1 MSMMQRTTLLWL
13 LMLLITCGCN
23 GATTENQPSPNREG
37 LNTNRLLQYFI
48 TKNPGKEVIQYGSKD
63 LNNDGR
69 EDVVIIYK
77 VSKEKNMMCVI
88 LDMEENYVVTNEV
101 PAPVSNQ
108 VIQFKDIDDKPPME
122 FIVHG
127 RKGAKVGYAVYRIEK
142 GQIVDLFGEGM
153 ADCC

>member
-1 MSMMQRTTLLWL
+1 MPRMFLFSL
-13 LMLLITCGCN
+13 LMLIVICGCDEP
-23 GATTENQPSPNREG
+23 AKENHSNLDPEA
-37 LNTNRLLQYFI
+37 LKTNRLLQHFV
-48 TKNPGKEVIQYGSKD
+48 TNKPGKKVIKCAEKD

-69 EDVVIIYK
+69 EDLLIIYK
-77 VSKEKNMMCVI
+77 VSKEKNMMCVV
-88 LDMEENYVVTNEV
+88 LNFGENYVATNEV

-127 RKGAKVGYAVYRIEK
+127 SKGAKVGYAIFRIER

>member
-23 GATTENQPSPNREG
+23 GATTENQPNPNREG

-69 EDVVIIYK
+69 EDLVIIYK

-142 GQIVDLFGEGM
+142 GEIVDLFGEGM

>member
-1 MSMMQRTTLLWL
+1 MSMTQRTTLLWL

-23 GATTENQPSPNREG
+23 GATTENQPNPKRED
-37 LNTNRLLQYFI
+37 LNTNRLLQYFV
-48 TKNPGKEVIQYGSKD
+48 TKNPGKEVIQYAFKD

-69 EDVVIIYK
+69 EDLVIIYK

-88 LDMEENYVVTNEV
+88 LDMGEKCVATNEV

>member
-1 MSMMQRTTLLWL
+1 MMQRTTLLWL

-23 GATTENQPSPNREG
+23 GATTEHQPNPNREG

-69 EDVVIIYK
+69 EDLVIIYK

-142 GQIVDLFGEGM
+142 GEIVDLFGEGM
-153 ADCC
+153 AECC

>member
-1 MSMMQRTTLLWL
+1 MPRIFLFSV
-13 LMLLITCGCN
+13 LMLIVICGCDGPAKEDHSN
-23 GATTENQPSPNREG
+23 VDPKA
-37 LNTNRLLQYFI
+37 LKTNRLLRYFV
-48 TKNPGKEVIQYGSKD
+48 TNNPGKPIIKCASKD
-63 LNNDGR
+63 LNADGR
-69 EDVVIIYK
+69 EDLLIIYK

-88 LDMEENYVVTNEV
+88 LDLGEKYVATNEL

-127 RKGAKVGYAVYRIEK
+127 SKGAKVGYAIFRIQK

-153 ADCC
+153 TDCC

>member
-1 MSMMQRTTLLWL
+1 L
-13 LMLLITCGCN
+13 LMDRTILLCFLMLFMTYGCN
-23 GATTENQPSPNREG
+23 GSGNEDPPKPDQEVH
-37 LNTNRLLQYFI
+37 NTNRLLQYFI
-48 TKNPGKEVIQYGSKD
+48 TENPGKEVIKYALKD

-69 EDVVIIYK
+69 EDLLIIYK
-77 VSKEKNMMCVI
+77 VGKEKNMMCVI
-88 LDMEENYVVTNEV
+88 LDLGEKYVATNEL

-127 RKGAKVGYAVYRIEK
+127 SKGAKVGYAIFRVEK

>member
-1 MSMMQRTTLLWL
+1 L
-13 LMLLITCGCN
+13 
-23 GATTENQPSPNREG
+23 
-37 LNTNRLLQYFI
+37 
-48 TKNPGKEVIQYGSKD
+48 
-63 LNNDGR
+63 
-69 EDVVIIYK
+69 VIIYK

-127 RKGAKVGYAVYRIEK
+127 RKGAKVGYAIYRIEK
-142 GQIVDLFGEGM
+142 GQIADLFGEGM

>member
-1 MSMMQRTTLLWL
+1 MTY
-13 LMLLITCGCN
+13 GCN
-23 GATTENQPSPNREG
+23 GAAKEDHPNLDQEV
-37 LNTNRLLQYFI
+37 LKANRLLKYFV
-48 TKNPGKEVIQYGSKD
+48 TKNPGRKVIKYALKD

-69 EDVVIIYK
+69 EDLLIIYE

-88 LDMEENYVVTNEV
+88 LDFGENYVATDEV

-127 RKGAKVGYAVYRIEK
+127 SKGAKVGYAIYRIENGK
-142 GQIVDLFGEGM
+142 IVDLFGEGM